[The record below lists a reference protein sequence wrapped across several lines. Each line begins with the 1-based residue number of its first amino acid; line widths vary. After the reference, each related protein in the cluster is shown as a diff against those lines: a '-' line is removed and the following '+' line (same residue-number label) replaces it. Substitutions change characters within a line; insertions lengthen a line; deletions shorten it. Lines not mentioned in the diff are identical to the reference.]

1 MGPASS
7 CLLED
12 AVLPTIIGTAA
23 RGRFEIN
30 REMRPHIVDVFPVPG
45 GLKKTIN
52 IIWGIRKERNYPWI
66 RENPAVFSDFSIAA
80 AWGSFTLYASIVS
93 RSSFGAT

>member
-1 MGPASS
+1 VGAASS

-45 GLKKTIN
+45 GLKRTIN
-52 IIWGIRKERNYPWI
+52 IILRVKERKKIPL
-66 RENPAVFSDFSIAA
+66 D
-80 AWGSFTLYASIVS
+80 
-93 RSSFGAT
+93 